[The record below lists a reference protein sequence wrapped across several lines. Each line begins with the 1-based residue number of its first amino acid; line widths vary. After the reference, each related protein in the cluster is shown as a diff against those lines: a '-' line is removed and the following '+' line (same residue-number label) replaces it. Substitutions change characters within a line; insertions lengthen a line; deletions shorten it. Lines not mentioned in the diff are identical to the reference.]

1 MILPGLSVLMINMF
15 RVPVE
20 QSVASNHKFFGRKFT
35 CRATHHCVRA
45 IRRKPNWD
53 NRS

>member
-1 MILPGLSVLMINMF
+1 MIITF

-20 QSVASNHKFFGRKFT
+20 HSVASKHKFFGRKFT
-35 CRATHHCVRA
+35 CRATHHRVRA
-45 IRRKPNWD
+45 ISIKSNWN